1 MWGVGCH
8 EVTRINAIN
17 VKLRMLVTRHNQAG
31 DQASVPKAPFRG
43 LGGKQFF
50 SFVRKEFYHIFR
62 DKRTMFILLGTPI
75 AQIVIFG
82 FALTNEVKNATIAV
96 FDQSKDAA
104 TESLI
109 EELNASQYFDIGK
122 YPTSYREIEREFK
135 TGSIKLA
142 VVLPAHFNEDLQH
155 YNKAQ
160 LQLIA
165 DASDPNVA
173 NTLTNY
179 ATAIIM
185 DFQERIT
192 NDRKLPYTINTE
204 MKMLYNPELKGA
216 YNFVPGV
223 MAMVLLLVCTMM
235 TAITIVKEKEMGT
248 LEVMLVSPMKPLMIV
263 IAKAVPYMML
273 SVINIA
279 SILLLSV
286 FVLGV
291 PINGNLALL
300 AFESILFTLV
310 CLSLGLL
317 ISSAAESQ
325 QIAMFISLVA
335 LFLPTV
341 MLSGF
346 MFPVENMPVA
356 LRVISNIVP
365 AKWYYTIVRSV
376 MIKGTGLETIWKETL
391 ILAGMMLFFLSMAIK
406 RFKIRLE

>member
-1 MWGVGCH
+1 MFG
-8 EVTRINAIN
+8 TKNKRQDS
-17 VKLRMLVTRHNQAG
+17 T
-31 DQASVPKAPFRG
+31 APFRTS
-43 LGGKQFF
+43 GGKQFF

-62 DKRTMFILLGTPI
+62 DKRTMFILLGMPI
-75 AQIVIFG
+75 AEIVIFG
-82 FALTNEVKNATIAV
+82 FALTNEVKNSDIAV

-104 TESLI
+104 TASLI
-109 EELNASQYFDIGK
+109 VELDASRYFEVREHIS
-122 YPTSYREIEREFK
+122 SYGQIERAFK
-135 TGSIKLA
+135 TGKIKLA
-142 VVLPAHFNEDLQH
+142 VVLPPHFNEDLQH
-155 YNKAQ
+155 FNKAQ
-160 LQLIA
+160 VQLIA

-185 DFQERIT
+185 DFQQRIT
-192 NDRKLPYTINTE
+192 NDRKLPYTITTE

-248 LEVMLVSPMKPLMIV
+248 MEVMLVSPMKPLMIV
-263 IAKAVPYMML
+263 IAKAVPYALL
-273 SVINIA
+273 SAINIA

-291 PINGNLALL
+291 PINGSLGLL

-310 CLSLGLL
+310 SLSLGLL

-325 QIAMFISLVA
+325 QIAMFISLVG
-335 LFLPTV
+335 LFLPTI

-346 MFPVENMPVA
+346 MFPVENMPVL
-356 LRVISNIVP
+356 LRIISNVVP

-376 MIKGTGLETIWKETL
+376 MIKGTGLITVWKETL
-391 ILAGMMLFFLSMAIK
+391 ILAGMMLFFLTMAIK
-406 RFKIRLE
+406 SFKIRLA